1 LRRREGILHGNG
13 ALKGR
18 EADIERWVAEGFSDE
33 WIGKQLGSTRS
44 GVSTFRSANGIRR
57 AAPCTNGI
65 PSKIAER
72 ERNRAAVLTAVSE
85 LCESDD
91 GVSYDQLQGHTGLN
105 KKTVWRHVRHL
116 REAGLVEISYRRLQG
131 RRVAEVWPL
140 QAR

>member
-1 LRRREGILHGNG
+1 
-13 ALKGR
+13 
-18 EADIERWVAEGFSDE
+18 
-33 WIGKQLGSTRS
+33 
-44 GVSTFRSANGIRR
+44 VSTFRSANGIRR

-72 ERNRAAVLTAVSE
+72 ERNRAAILTAVSE

-91 GVSYDQLQGHTGLN
+91 GVSYDQLQGHPGLN

-116 REAGLVEISYRRLQG
+116 REAGLAEISYRRLQG
-131 RRVAEVWPL
+131 RRVAVIWPL